1 MTIDSL
7 NQDLDPEIQE
17 ERDPML
23 HYNSADVYNNP
34 RINPSMNNEANHG
47 YRLNDFNMPAVT
59 PDDGTSIT
67 VRAPN
72 P

>member
-1 MTIDSL
+1 
-7 NQDLDPEIQE
+7 
-17 ERDPML
+17 ML